1 MPDSLLETM
10 VTGDDLGNFTIG
22 LQIESYFDPVTI
34 TAPSGG
40 GSSGGGSSGEG
51 SPGRGPSDGG

>member
-1 MPDSLLETM
+1 M